1 MANNIIQAVLDY
13 RYVDT
18 RSVWQY
24 DYGQI
29 LRIQGENLP
38 KAVEVHFSL
47 NEVGGD
53 SITKIGVT
61 TDGITEVQVP
71 DELLEN
77 GGARFKYNIYAFVYT
92 EDGASGNTEY
102 RVRIPVQVRPK
113 PSDHVTPDNTDIDPF
128 GDVVKAVNNAA
139 ERAEA
144 SEQKAKEHAASASG
158 SAVTAEKTKED
169 ALRKVGEKKR
179 EAIEAIQN
187 QEETS
192 AGKITTHT
200 DGEIQRIQN
209 QATESKGELEQ
220 TITNADVSKEELDES
235 IQTASDTKT
244 ALDKSVELVGTT
256 KTELDT
262 SIREAGT
269 AKTALDESTET
280 AGTVR
285 EDLSATVNQ
294 AGALDTSLGEKIKT
308 GTQLKTDLVT
318 SGEKAVQDIQAAGS
332 EQLGKMQAVAEAFT
346 ADREQIATNKEDI
359 GSLQE
364 ELGDIESKF
373 EIETEAFSNKCSI
386 IRNNTPNNFTGNQI
400 TGVKQYFDFGENAAL
415 TKIKMNIKASN
426 DDTVVLEIATL
437 DGNIIATAEKAVT
450 TEYTDVVFDLE
461 NIVIKEP
468 VSVFVYTKGTNLLSY
483 GLYATPYDDQSFS
496 YIFPDGTRKSAFKIG
511 TSEIPKP
518 TTSNNKQCLVLFFDY
533 TSKIIKNISDSIS
546 QNIDITLLKSGK
558 SADAKVV
565 GDKLSKLEEDLSK
578 KITKFYASN
587 QGENHLA
594 DSDDGKI
601 QDMMICGNSN
611 QNQTKGKNLLKY
623 PYIETTKT
631 SLGITFTDNKDGSI
645 NVSGTGTGTAY
656 YNLYSNS
663 DGKRLTLASGTY
675 KLVAKGRSKCNVFMN
690 NGVNSAKNEGTFT
703 ITDGHNDVWCF
714 IEAPKG
720 LALDETIYPMIQLAS
735 STNESYEPYTG
746 GKPSPNPDYPQEIKR
761 VVNPVVKVCRKN
773 LWNPIAG
780 GFISNLDGSITAV
793 AKSHVA
799 ATDFIKTNGK
809 DIAVIA
815 RNFSLEI
822 KDAFAYRIGFYD
834 AEKKWIK
841 NITPSDGN
849 KYSINTFNITDAE
862 YIRVSAP
869 SGVYDTIQIEIGS
882 EATSYEPYTE
892 QSVQLPYTFNAIPVA
907 SGGNVTIDSQQYIAD
922 RVVEKDGV
930 FGVERNIREIHTNT
944 KTINNSEEYPGWNNV
959 EGVSDVV
966 YYNANP
972 VGDSREL
979 TFISNFTQASF
990 LQNNKGTNNTLY
1002 YIRHIIGYSQSEL
1015 IAKAIDVD
1023 MYIRLQDAIFEP
1035 LPGDIQAKLRTLV
1048 TNYPVT
1054 NISVTSDQL
1063 DGYTVF
1069 NYPISM
1075 KNGWDYVKK
1084 QLNDN
1089 RDYIYDM
1096 DAKTQDID
1104 TQSAEAYVN
1113 SEYAVALTELEV

>member
-1 MANNIIQAVLDY
+1 MNNIVSVKLDS
-13 RYVDT
+13 RYAST
-18 RSVWQY
+18 LGVWQY
-24 DYGQI
+24 DYGQV
-29 LRIQGENLP
+29 LRITGPELP
-38 KAVEVHFSL
+38 PAVEVQFSL
-47 NEVGGD
+47 DEKLGETLSRVGTTVD
-53 SITKIGVT
+53 GVT
-61 TDGITEVQVP
+61 EVKIP
-71 DELLEN
+71 DELLTHIATSN
-77 GGARFKYNIYAFVYT
+77 YRIYAYIYLT
-92 EDGASGNTEY
+92 DETSGNTKYEITIPV
-102 RVRIPVQVRPK
+102 RVRSK
-113 PSDHVTPDNTDIDPF
+113 PTSPAEDPETDPDLFRET
-128 GDVVKAVNNAA
+128 VVAVNASA
-139 ERAEA
+139 ERVKMAE
-144 SEQKAKEHAASASG
+144 QNAKESATEAGKYAASASE
-158 SAVTAEKTKED
+158 SAVTAEKTKKD
-169 ALRKVGEKKR
+169 ALRKVGEKKL

-192 AGKITTHT
+192 VGKITTHT

-209 QATESKGELEQ
+209 QAAESKGELEQ
-220 TITNADVSKEELDES
+220 TITNAGVSKEGLDES

-244 ALDKSVELVGTT
+244 ALDKSVELAGTA

-269 AKTALDESTET
+269 AKIALNESTET
-280 AGTVR
+280 AGTVQ
-285 EDLSATVNQ
+285 ETLSATVKQ

-308 GTQLKTDLVT
+308 GTQLKTDLIA

-346 ADREQIATNKEDI
+346 ADREQVATNKEDI
-359 GSLQE
+359 GSLKE
-364 ELGDIESKF
+364 DI
-373 EIETEAFSNKCSI
+373 SN
-386 IRNNTPNNFTGNQI
+386 
-400 TGVKQYFDFGENAAL
+400 
-415 TKIKMNIKASN
+415 
-426 DDTVVLEIATL
+426 
-437 DGNIIATAEKAVT
+437 
-450 TEYTDVVFDLE
+450 
-461 NIVIKEP
+461 
-468 VSVFVYTKGTNLLSY
+468 
-483 GLYATPYDDQSFS
+483 
-496 YIFPDGTRKSAFKIG
+496 
-511 TSEIPKP
+511 
-518 TTSNNKQCLVLFFDY
+518 
-533 TSKIIKNISDSIS
+533 
-546 QNIDITLLKSGK
+546 
-558 SADAKVV
+558 
-565 GDKLSKLEEDLSK
+565 

-587 QGENHLA
+587 QGETHIT
-594 DSDDGKI
+594 DSDNGKI
-601 QDMMICGNSN
+601 QDMIIYGRSS
-611 QNQTKGKNLLKY
+611 QFTTTGKNLANGQNVKC
-623 PYIETTKT
+623 YINSST
-631 SLGITFTDNKDGSI
+631 SICGVTNNDTGMVIDASKLTNVTISTRSIQDRYRIGCVDTVPTDAKIVTCYNGRKKDGTKDSYTI
-645 NVSGTGTGTAY
+645 DTKD
-656 YNLYSNS
+656 YNYLIVNA
-663 DGKRLTLASGTY
+663 T
-675 KLVAKGRSKCNVFMN
+675 KLEDIQVEKGS
-690 NGVNSAKNEGTFT
+690 
-703 ITDGHNDVWCF
+703 
-714 IEAPKG
+714 EA
-720 LALDETIYPMIQLAS
+720 T
-735 STNESYEPYTG
+735 SYEPYTG
-746 GKPSPNPDYPQEIKR
+746 GIPSPSPDYPQEIKR

-799 ATDFIKTNGK
+799 TTDFIKTNGK

-841 NITPSDGN
+841 NIIPSDGN

-930 FGVERNIREIHTNT
+930 FGIERNIREIHTNT
-944 KTINNSEEYPGWNNV
+944 KTMNNSEEYPGWNNV

-1113 SEYAVALTELEV
+1113 SEYAVALTELEVM

>member
-1 MANNIIQAVLDY
+1 MDNIVSVKLNS
-13 RYVDT
+13 RYAST
-18 RSVWQY
+18 LGVWQY
-24 DYGQI
+24 DYGQV
-29 LRIQGENLP
+29 LRITGPELP
-38 KAVEVHFSL
+38 PAVEVQFSL
-47 NEVGGD
+47 DEKLGETLSRVGTTVD
-53 SITKIGVT
+53 GVT
-61 TDGITEVQVP
+61 EVKIP
-71 DELLEN
+71 DELLTHSATSN
-77 GGARFKYNIYAFVYT
+77 YRIYAYIYLT
-92 EDGASGNTEY
+92 DETSGNTKYEITIPV
-102 RVRIPVQVRPK
+102 RVRSK
-113 PSDHVTPDNTDIDPF
+113 PTSPAEDPETDPDLFRET
-128 GDVVKAVNNAA
+128 VVAVNASA
-139 ERAEA
+139 ERAKMA
-144 SEQKAKEHAASASG
+144 EQNAKESATEAGKYAASASE

-179 EAIEAIQN
+179 EAIEAIQE

-192 AGKITTHT
+192 VGKIVNHT
-200 DGEIQRIQN
+200 DNEIQRIQN
-209 QATESKGELEQ
+209 QATDSKAGLEQ
-220 TITNADVSKEELDES
+220 TITNADASKKELEHS
-235 IQTASDTKT
+235 IETAGTSKT
-244 ALDKSVELVGTT
+244 ALDKSVELAGTA

-280 AGTVR
+280 AGMVQET
-285 EDLSATVNQ
+285 LSATVKQ
-294 AGALDTSLGEKIKT
+294 AGALDTSLGEKIET
-308 GTQLKTDLVT
+308 GTQLKTDLVA
-318 SGEKAVQDIQAAGS
+318 SGEKAVQDIQTAGS

-346 ADREQIATNKEDI
+346 ADRKQVAINKKDI
-359 GSLQE
+359 GSL
-364 ELGDIESKF
+364 K
-373 EIETEAFSNKCSI
+373 
-386 IRNNTPNNFTGNQI
+386 
-400 TGVKQYFDFGENAAL
+400 
-415 TKIKMNIKASN
+415 
-426 DDTVVLEIATL
+426 
-437 DGNIIATAEKAVT
+437 
-450 TEYTDVVFDLE
+450 
-461 NIVIKEP
+461 
-468 VSVFVYTKGTNLLSY
+468 
-483 GLYATPYDDQSFS
+483 
-496 YIFPDGTRKSAFKIG
+496 
-511 TSEIPKP
+511 
-518 TTSNNKQCLVLFFDY
+518 
-533 TSKIIKNISDSIS
+533 
-546 QNIDITLLKSGK
+546 
-558 SADAKVV
+558 
-565 GDKLSKLEEDLSK
+565 EDLSN

-587 QGENHLA
+587 QGETHLA
-594 DSDDGKI
+594 DSDNGKI
-601 QDMMICGNSN
+601 MDMMLYGKTE
-611 QNQTKGKNLLKY
+611 QFTATGKNILK
-623 PYIETTKT
+623 IRDDVQTER
-631 SLGITFTDNKDGSI
+631 GITITAKDGVI
-645 NVSGTGTGTAY
+645 ALKGTATSTGWATF
-656 YNLYSNS
+656 NIDSFVL
-663 DGKRLTLASGTY
+663 DGTY
-675 KLVAKGRSKCNVFMN
+675 ILSSNITIMQVRVANKSYREIMKQNKLATLENEEISKVVFIVIEGKTYDVSNILVQIEKGS
-690 NGVNSAKNEGTFT
+690 
-703 ITDGHNDVWCF
+703 
-714 IEAPKG
+714 EA
-720 LALDETIYPMIQLAS
+720 T
-735 STNESYEPYTG
+735 SYEPYVG
-746 GKPSPNPDYPQEIKR
+746 GQPSPSPDYPQEIKR
-761 VVNPVVKVCRKN
+761 VVNPVVKVCGKN

-799 ATDFIKTNGK
+799 TTDFIKTNGK

-841 NITPSDGN
+841 NIIPSDGN
-849 KYSINTFNITDAE
+849 KYSINTLNITDAE

-930 FGVERNIREIHTNT
+930 FGIERNIREIHTNT
-944 KTINNSEEYPGWNNV
+944 KTMNNSEEYPGWNNV

-1015 IAKAIDVD
+1015 IAKAINVD

-1054 NISVTSDQL
+1054 NISATSDQL

-1075 KNGWDYVKK
+1075 ANGWNYVKQ
-1084 QLNDN
+1084 QLGDT

-1096 DAKTQDID
+1096 DAKAQDID
-1104 TQSAEAYVN
+1104 IQSAEAYVN

>member
-1 MANNIIQAVLDY
+1 MNNIVSVKLDS
-13 RYVDT
+13 RYAST
-18 RSVWQY
+18 LGVWQY
-24 DYGQI
+24 DYGQV
-29 LRIQGENLP
+29 LRITGPELP
-38 KAVEVHFSL
+38 PAVEVQFSL
-47 NEVGGD
+47 TEKSGETLSRVGTTVD
-53 SITKIGVT
+53 GVT
-61 TDGITEVQVP
+61 EVKIP
-71 DELLEN
+71 DELLTHSATSN
-77 GGARFKYNIYAFVYT
+77 YRIYAYIYLT
-92 EDGASGNTEY
+92 DETSGNTKYEITIPV
-102 RVRIPVQVRPK
+102 RVRSK
-113 PSDHVTPDNTDIDPF
+113 PTSPAEDPETDPDLFRET
-128 GDVVKAVNNAA
+128 VVAVNASA
-139 ERAEA
+139 ERAKMA
-144 SEQKAKEHAASASG
+144 EQNAKESATEAGKYAASASE

-169 ALRKVGEKKR
+169 ALRKVGEKKQ
-179 EAIEAIQN
+179 EAIEAIQE

-192 AGKITTHT
+192 VGNITTHT
-200 DGEIQRIQN
+200 DDEIQRIQN
-209 QATESKGELEQ
+209 QATDSKAGLEQ
-220 TITNADVSKEELDES
+220 TITNADVSKKELEHS
-235 IQTASDTKT
+235 IETDGTSKT
-244 ALDKSVELVGTT
+244 ALDKSVELAGTA

-262 SIREAGT
+262 SIREVGT

-280 AGTVR
+280 AGTVQ
-285 EDLSATVNQ
+285 ETLSATVNQ
-294 AGALDTSLGEKIKT
+294 AVALDTSLGEEIET
-308 GTQLKTDLVT
+308 GTQLKTDLVA

-346 ADREQIATNKEDI
+346 ADREQVATNKEDI
-359 GSLQE
+359 GSL
-364 ELGDIESKF
+364 K
-373 EIETEAFSNKCSI
+373 
-386 IRNNTPNNFTGNQI
+386 
-400 TGVKQYFDFGENAAL
+400 
-415 TKIKMNIKASN
+415 
-426 DDTVVLEIATL
+426 
-437 DGNIIATAEKAVT
+437 
-450 TEYTDVVFDLE
+450 
-461 NIVIKEP
+461 
-468 VSVFVYTKGTNLLSY
+468 
-483 GLYATPYDDQSFS
+483 
-496 YIFPDGTRKSAFKIG
+496 
-511 TSEIPKP
+511 
-518 TTSNNKQCLVLFFDY
+518 
-533 TSKIIKNISDSIS
+533 
-546 QNIDITLLKSGK
+546 
-558 SADAKVV
+558 
-565 GDKLSKLEEDLSK
+565 EDLSN

-587 QGENHLA
+587 QGETHIT
-594 DSDDGKI
+594 DSDNGKI
-601 QDMMICGNSN
+601 QDMIIYGRSS
-611 QNQTKGKNLLKY
+611 QFTTTGKNLANGQNVKC
-623 PYIETTKT
+623 YINSST
-631 SLGITFTDNKDGSI
+631 SICGVTDNDTGMVIDASKLTNVTISTRSIQDRYRVGCTNTVPTKEGPITCYNGRIKDGTKDSYTI
-645 NVSGTGTGTAY
+645 DTTD
-656 YNLYSNS
+656 YNYLIVNA
-663 DGKRLTLASGTY
+663 T
-675 KLVAKGRSKCNVFMN
+675 KLEDIQVEKGS
-690 NGVNSAKNEGTFT
+690 
-703 ITDGHNDVWCF
+703 
-714 IEAPKG
+714 EA
-720 LALDETIYPMIQLAS
+720 T
-735 STNESYEPYTG
+735 SYEPYTG
-746 GKPSPNPDYPQEIKR
+746 GIPSPSPDYPQEIKR
-761 VVNPVVKVCRKN
+761 VVNPVVKVYRKN

-799 ATDFIKTNGK
+799 TTDFIKTNGK

-841 NITPSDGN
+841 NIILSDGN
-849 KYSINTFNITDAE
+849 KYSINTFNVTDAE

-930 FGVERNIREIHTNT
+930 FGIERNIREIHTNT
-944 KTINNSEEYPGWNNV
+944 KTMNNSEEYPGWNNV

-1113 SEYAVALTELEV
+1113 SEYAVALTELEVM

>member
-77 GGARFKYNIYAFVYT
+77 GGARFKYSIYAFVYT

-144 SEQKAKEHAASASG
+144 SEQKAKEHAARASE

-169 ALRKVGEKKR
+169 ALRKVGEKKQ

-192 AGKITTHT
+192 VGKITTHT

-209 QATESKGELEQ
+209 QAAESKGELEQ
-220 TITNADVSKEELDES
+220 TIINAGVSKEELDES

-244 ALDKSVELVGTT
+244 ALDKSVELAGTA

-262 SIREAGT
+262 PIREAGT

-280 AGTVR
+280 AGTVQ
-285 EDLSATVNQ
+285 ETLSATVKQ
-294 AGALDTSLGEKIKT
+294 AGALDASLGEKIET
-308 GTQLKTDLVT
+308 GTQLKTDLT
-318 SGEKAVQDIQAAGS
+318 ASGEKAVQDIQTAGS

-437 DGNIIATAEKAVT
+437 DGNIIATGEKAVT

-468 VSVFVYTKGTNLLSY
+468 VSIFVYTKGTNLLSY

-546 QNIDITLLKSGK
+546 QNIDTTLLKSGK
-558 SADAKVV
+558 AADAKVV
-565 GDKLSKLEEDLSK
+565 GDKLSKLEEDIGNKAPAIIKKASGKTIIINDSSNLPIKILSGTGKIIITGKNILNIK
-578 KITKFYASN
+578 KKNEFIPFEAKAGTLFTLITNGELSEGGNVLFT
-587 QGENHLA
+587 GENDENVWFA
-594 DSDDGKI
+594 IDKGETRVSAKI
-601 QDMMICGNSN
+601 GRNV
-611 QNQTKGKNLLKY
+611 KGYKNLLGSKEGLKY
-623 PYIETTKT
+623 CFSVGENDEYEEYVEQVITT
-631 SLGITFTDNKDGSI
+631 
-645 NVSGTGTGTAY
+645 
-656 YNLYSNS
+656 
-663 DGKRLTLASGTY
+663 
-675 KLVAKGRSKCNVFMN
+675 
-690 NGVNSAKNEGTFT
+690 
-703 ITDGHNDVWCF
+703 
-714 IEAPKG
+714 P
-720 LALDETIYPMIQLAS
+720 
-735 STNESYEPYTG
+735 
-746 GKPSPNPDYPQEIKR
+746 
-761 VVNPVVKVCRKN
+761 
-773 LWNPIAG
+773 
-780 GFISNLDGSITAV
+780 
-793 AKSHVA
+793 
-799 ATDFIKTNGK
+799 
-809 DIAVIA
+809 
-815 RNFSLEI
+815 
-822 KDAFAYRIGFYD
+822 
-834 AEKKWIK
+834 
-841 NITPSDGN
+841 
-849 KYSINTFNITDAE
+849 
-862 YIRVSAP
+862 
-869 SGVYDTIQIEIGS
+869 
-882 EATSYEPYTE
+882 
-892 QSVQLPYTFNAIPVA
+892 
-907 SGGNVTIDSQQYIAD
+907 IDSEQLKA
-922 RVVEKDGV
+922 
-930 FGVERNIREIHTNT
+930 IHTNYPT
-944 KTINNSEEYPGWNNV
+944 TVLTSENE
-959 EGVSDVV
+959 
-966 YYNANP
+966 
-972 VGDSREL
+972 
-979 TFISNFTQASF
+979 
-990 LQNNKGTNNTLY
+990 
-1002 YIRHIIGYSQSEL
+1002 
-1015 IAKAIDVD
+1015 
-1023 MYIRLQDAIFEP
+1023 
-1035 LPGDIQAKLRTLV
+1035 
-1048 TNYPVT
+1048 
-1054 NISVTSDQL
+1054 ISVE
-1063 DGYTVF
+1063 
-1069 NYPISM
+1069 
-1075 KNGWDYVKK
+1075 YV
-1084 QLNDN
+1084 
-1089 RDYIYDM
+1089 
-1096 DAKTQDID
+1096 AD
-1104 TQSAEAYVN
+1104 TEAYIEKRIKEEN
-1113 SEYAVALTELEV
+1113 QSLQKQILEIQNALISQKISGV